1 LGRALAVKS
10 YIPSCDFI
18 MVNNHIKTSTI
29 IKQSKKFTQE
39 QLRKELEKKP
49 DDYITKV
56 MLAERMDNWEEKIE
70 YIRKNLVTAEYLAA
84 TERSRNRSEL
94 TEWMLAWDRLHK
106 ELPTYS
112 FIEPNSLY
120 ELPIPQTLN
129 LQFAQGDWFGEKICQ
144 VCDYCD
150 ENGNSK
156 QGFVDGFNRE
166 NNIQKFDRIIKLTY
180 RHFWCQQDSIYHTLY
195 YSPDES
201 FFIPVTPIMLEGE
214 LTLEKILAVISANY
228 PEIYSTLTNYLYKD
242 LDRDAY
248 ISIYRN
254 YEWGFDDI
262 FLPLAVR
269 RVIIDNFFHVKPLDT
284 LSCRYLL
291 SDTTNSPTDEIHS
304 AR

>member
-1 LGRALAVKS
+1 
-10 YIPSCDFI
+10 
-18 MVNNHIKTSTI
+18 MKTSTL

-49 DDYITKV
+49 DDYITKL

-70 YIRKNLVTAEYLAA
+70 YIRKNLGASGYLAA
-84 TERSRNRSEL
+84 TEPSRNHSLEE
-94 TEWMLAWDRLHK
+94 TEWNRAWHRLHE

-112 FIEPNSLY
+112 FIDATSLY
-120 ELPIPQTLN
+120 ELPIPQTLS
-129 LQFAQGDWFGEKICQ
+129 LQFAQGEWFGEKICR
-144 VCDYCD
+144 VCDYYD

-156 QGFVDGFNRE
+156 QGFIDGFNRE
-166 NNIQKFDRIIKLTY
+166 KNIQKFDRIIKLTY

-228 PEIYSTLTNYLYKD
+228 PEIYSKLTDYLYKD
-242 LDRDAY
+242 LDRGAY

-269 RVIIDNFFHVKPLDT
+269 RVIIDNFFHATPLDT
-284 LSCRYLL
+284 LSCRYLF
-291 SDTTNSPTDEIHS
+291 SDITNSPTDEIHS
-304 AR
+304 AQ